1 MIQITH
7 LTIRSDA
14 FELKD
19 VCMEIPNNRYAMLM
33 GPTGCGKTSL
43 LEAICG
49 LRPVSAGAILLDG
62 RDVTRLRPAQ
72 RGVGYVPQD
81 RALFATMSV
90 RENLGFALNIRRWS
104 PSAIRERAQELAK
117 LLRIEHLLERMP
129 DGLSGGEAQRVAL
142 GRALAVYPQIL
153 CLDEPLNALDADICG
168 EMCDLLKT
176 VQVQTGVTVLH
187 VTHDRQEVQRL
198 ASLTFQFVDGIVRMN
213 LCAGRFSR

>member
-7 LTIRSDA
+7 LTLRSGA

-49 LRPVSAGAILLDG
+49 LRSVSVGAILLDG

-90 RENLGFALNIRRWS
+90 MENLSFALNIRRWS
-104 PSAIRERAQELAK
+104 SLAIRERVQELAK

-142 GRALAVYPQIL
+142 GRALAAGPQIL
-153 CLDEPLNALDADICG
+153 CLDEPLNALDADIRG
-168 EMCDLLKT
+168 EMCELLQA
-176 VQVQTGVTVLH
+176 VQTQTGVTVLH
-187 VTHDRQEVQRL
+187 VTHDRQEAQRL
-198 ASLTFQFVDGIVRMN
+198 ADLTFQFSGGVIRMIG
-213 LCAGRFSR
+213 LAS